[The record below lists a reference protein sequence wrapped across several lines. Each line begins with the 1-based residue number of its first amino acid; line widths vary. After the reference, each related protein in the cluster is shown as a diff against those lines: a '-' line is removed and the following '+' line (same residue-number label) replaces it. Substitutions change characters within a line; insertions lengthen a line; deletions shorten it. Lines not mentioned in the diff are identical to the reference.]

1 MPITVAYLRHRRPV
15 DYGVTPG
22 TTTITRRGS
31 ALFRRFVNLA
41 HSALGS
47 GSSDVDFTLCY
58 TSTNPAY
65 AVAGITAST
74 VGTSFA
80 ATINGVSVSVTPA
93 GGDTTSCGLLAQA
106 INASSNALVQGF
118 VTASNLSATLTLT
131 SVTAG
136 AYVDVCGYRFTA
148 INGAAVNTVS
158 GAANGT
164 FDYSGSD
171 TADALSL
178 AAAINSMPGLS
189 RFVAAV
195 SVAGV
200 VHLFGKQSVASGTN
214 AFTWPTGPGVPPNT
228 LISGSGTIVAST
240 ATLAASAK
248 VGIVACVP
256 GVQGNAITIAA
267 SAGTGTAA
275 VLNTATRLTL
285 GAGLNIVPIMDDAS
299 R

>member
-1 MPITVAYLRHRRPV
+1 MPVSVAYLRHRNPY

-22 TTTITRRGS
+22 STTITRRGS
-31 ALFRRFVNLA
+31 ALFRRFINLA

-47 GSSDVDFTLCY
+47 GSSDADFTLGY
-58 TSTNPAY
+58 TSTDPAY

-93 GGDTTSCGLLAQA
+93 GGDITSCGLLAQA
-106 INASSNALVQGF
+106 INASSNALVRGF
-118 VTASNLSATLTLT
+118 ATASNLSATLTLT

-136 AYVDVCGYRFTA
+136 AYVDVCGCRFTA
-148 INGAAVNTVS
+148 ISGTAVNTVS

-164 FDYSGSD
+164 FDMSGND
-171 TADALSL
+171 TADAASL
-178 AAAINSMPGLS
+178 ASAINTMPGLS
-189 RFVAAV
+189 RFVAAI

-214 AFTWPTGPGVPPNT
+214 AFTWPTGPGVPTNS
-228 LISGSGTIVAST
+228 IVSGSSTIVASG

-248 VGIVACVP
+248 VGIVACLP
-256 GVQGNAITIAA
+256 GVSGNAITIAT

-285 GAGLNIVPIMDDAS
+285 GAGLNLVPIMDDAS